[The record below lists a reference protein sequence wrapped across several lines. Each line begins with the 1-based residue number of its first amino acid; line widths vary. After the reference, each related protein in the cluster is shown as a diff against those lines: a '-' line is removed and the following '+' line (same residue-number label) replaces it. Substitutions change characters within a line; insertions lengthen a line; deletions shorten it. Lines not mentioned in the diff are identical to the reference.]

1 MHAVDTAETEHPLL
15 SALPE
20 DARARVERAMR
31 SESRPAGAEIV
42 AQGTLSTDFFLIL
55 RGSVEVIQD
64 GAVSAVLDAGSFFG
78 ESGALDAGPG
88 YALARNATVR
98 ARDAVELAVIPE
110 DDFAD
115 AMRSVPAFR
124 DAVYA
129 ALDARR

>member
-1 MHAVDTAETEHPLL
+1 MHAVDAAESPHPLL
-15 SALPE
+15 AALPG
-20 DARARVERAMR
+20 DARARVEAAMR
-31 SESRPAGAEIV
+31 TESKPAGAEIV

-55 RGSVEVIQD
+55 HGSVEVVQD
-64 GAVSAVLDAGSFFG
+64 GAVSAVLETGSFFG

-98 ARDAVELAVIPE
+98 AREPVDLAVIPE
-110 DDFAD
+110 DDFAT

>member
-1 MHAVDTAETEHPLL
+1 MHGVDTAERPHPLL
-15 SALPE
+15 AALPD
-20 DARARVERAMR
+20 DARARIEDAMR
-31 SESRPAGAEIV
+31 TEVKPAGADIV
-42 AQGTLSTDFFLIL
+42 AQGTLSTDFFLIMS
-55 RGSVEVIQD
+55 GSVEVVQD
-64 GAVSAVLDAGSFFG
+64 GAVSAVLEAGSFFG

-98 ARDAVELAVIPE
+98 AREPVELAVIPE

>member
-1 MHAVDTAETEHPLL
+1 MHAVDSAETEHPLL
-15 SALPE
+15 AALPG
-20 DARARVERAMR
+20 DARARVERSMR
-31 SESRPAGAEIV
+31 TESRPAGADIV

-55 RGSVEVIQD
+55 RGSVEVVQD
-64 GAVSAVLDAGSFFG
+64 GAVSAVLEAGSFFG

-98 ARDAVELAVIPE
+98 TREPVELAVIPE

-115 AMRSVPAFR
+115 VMRSVPAFR

>member
-1 MHAVDTAETEHPLL
+1 MRAVDTAETDHPLL
-15 SALPE
+15 AALPDE
-20 DARARVERAMR
+20 ARARVEMSIRT
-31 SESRPAGAEIV
+31 ESRPAGAEIV

-55 RGSVEVIQD
+55 GGSVEVVQD
-64 GAVSAVLDAGSFFG
+64 GAVSAVLETGSFFG

-98 ARDAVELAVIPE
+98 ARGPVELAIIPE